1 MPSLHVVSC
10 AYEAFSSPKLISKCP
25 LSVVLEV
32 GTGGGDGEGEVSVL
46 KMSEK
51 FNSSLY
57 QFNENPTLCGNQ
69 I

>member
-1 MPSLHVVSC
+1 MPSLHVVPC
-10 AYEAFSSPKLISKCP
+10 VYEAFSSPKLISKFP
-25 LSVVLEV
+25 LNVVLEV
-32 GTGGGDGEGEVSVL
+32 GWGGCGEGEVSAL

-57 QFNENPTLCGNQ
+57 RFSENPTLCDNK